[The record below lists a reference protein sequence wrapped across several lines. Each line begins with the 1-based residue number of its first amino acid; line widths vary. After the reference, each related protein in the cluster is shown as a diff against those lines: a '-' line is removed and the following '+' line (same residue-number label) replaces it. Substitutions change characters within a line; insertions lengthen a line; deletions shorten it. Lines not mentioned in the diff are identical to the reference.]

1 MRRLKELTPRDLL
14 FFFYTLGIVV
24 LYRDPL
30 IKLLSLSRNSELY
43 SHLVIIPFISGYFF
57 WTRRKAIFSGTNYS
71 FRSGLPVILIG
82 LLLYVLGANRGSGLN
97 ENDLMALS
105 VFAGVMCWVGGFLL
119 FYGIQAFRK
128 GQFPLIFLVF
138 FTPVPTALVERFIY
152 ALQLA
157 STEATAMLFRLVG
170 VPVLRKGFVFHLPG
184 LSIEVAKQC
193 SGIRSSI
200 ALVITSLI
208 AGQLFLRTRW
218 RRLLLTLSVF
228 PVTVLK
234 NGLRI
239 VTLTLLGTYVDPRIL
254 GSELHKSGGIPFFG
268 IALMMLAPILWFL
281 RRGERGER

>member
-24 LYRDPL
+24 LYRDHL

-119 FYGIQAFRK
+119 FYGTQAFRK

-170 VPVLRKGFVFHLPG
+170 VPVLREGFVFHLPG

-208 AGQLFLRTRW
+208 AGQLFLRTGW